1 MTDAVRKALALEL
14 DAIVRQIAVTKHYD
28 DMENNRVGEIIPSAV
43 KLSLS
48 HITDSVARMRAALA
62 SLDAGAGVAAGWK
75 MVPKEMTKEM
85 VQACK
90 WALDRWREQNGDVQ
104 GYVPPDQKYQIRW
117 RAMLSAAPEP
127 QQEFSLAV
135 TVAIGYLDGVMK
147 LEIPEIRKQWQTV
160 RAQAQQQQTGID
172 QMATLVKTGAE
183 ASHAE
188 QAASLAKQRA
198 SA

>member
-90 WALDRWREQNGDVQ
+90 WALNRWREQNGDVQ
-104 GYVPPDQKYQIRW
+104 GYVPPNQKYQIRW

-160 RAQAQQQQTGID
+160 RA
-172 QMATLVKTGAE
+172 LFPSPPVKEGE
-183 ASHAE
+183 
-188 QAASLAKQRA
+188 
-198 SA
+198 